1 MTARQLSITPR
12 DAYFR
17 RASRLLF
24 WFGCR
29 QPSGDVRNS
38 MAGGVAAV
46 KTPSFTDAQ
55 AWAANPGYL
64 TTGADVNAVA
74 ILPPNSGQ
82 DFDLSAGTYVFSLR
96 LKKATP
102 AGNEKIINGY
112 DAVNGGIGLTAQS
125 NGTLQFAVKAND
137 NTTLVL
143 NITSAQAA
151 TLNGNEH
158 CITFFVPQ
166 DNVSVQWYVDANRSG
181 TSSNSGINGKL
192 VAGGNALNI
201 GGSTQT
207 GSGKA
212 AQFASVQAYL
222 VPKALAQINAVQ
234 VHSWINNN
242 PHLPVPDWV
251 F

>member
-1 MTARQLSITPR
+1 MNARQLSITPR

-17 RASRLLF
+17 RSTRLLY

-38 MAGGVAAV
+38 KTGGVSAA
-46 KTPSFTDAQ
+46 KTGTFTDAN
-55 AWAANPGYL
+55 AWANAGFL
-64 TTGADVNAVA
+64 TTGFDINSVA
-74 ILPPNSGQ
+74 ILPANSGQ
-82 DFDLSAGTYVFSLR
+82 DFDLSAGTFVFSLR

-102 AGNEKIINGY
+102 ASNEKIINGY

-125 NGTLQFAVKAND
+125 TGTLQFAVKAND
-137 NTTLVL
+137 GTTLAL

-151 TLNGNEH
+151 TLDGSEH

-166 DNVSVQWYVDANRSG
+166 DNVSVQWFVDVTKSG
-181 TSSNSGINGKL
+181 TSGNSGINGKL

-207 GSGKA
+207 GSGKV
-212 AQFASVQAYL
+212 AQFASIQAYL
-222 VPKALAQINAVQ
+222 VPKPLAQINAPQ